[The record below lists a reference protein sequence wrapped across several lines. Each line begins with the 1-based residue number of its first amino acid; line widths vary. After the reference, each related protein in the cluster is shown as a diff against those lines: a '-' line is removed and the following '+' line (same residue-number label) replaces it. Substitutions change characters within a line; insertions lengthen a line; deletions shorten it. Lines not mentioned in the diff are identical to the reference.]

1 VNLLEKAK
9 ILMEKEMDISLILI
23 GLKEIQKFKD
33 LFMDEA

>member
-1 VNLLEKAK
+1 
-9 ILMEKEMDISLILI
+9 MEKEMDISLILI